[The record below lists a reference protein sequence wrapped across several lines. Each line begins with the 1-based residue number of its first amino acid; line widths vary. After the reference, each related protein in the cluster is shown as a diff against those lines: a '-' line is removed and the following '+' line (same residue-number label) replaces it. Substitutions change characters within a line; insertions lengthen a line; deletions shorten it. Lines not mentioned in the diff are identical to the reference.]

1 MGCFDVIVRKLESH
15 DWQAASGLYAQLN
28 SHRGGQL
35 GDQAQFEAIIGHP
48 GTSIFGAFQEGH
60 LCAIATLHLLPNMSY
75 AGRPYGL
82 IENVVADAEMRK
94 AGLGRAVMQTA
105 IDAAREAG
113 AYKVMLLTGRANDA
127 MGFYEKLGFN
137 SDEKA
142 GMILR
147 FP

>member
-1 MGCFDVIVRKLESH
+1 MIVRKLKSH

-28 SHRGGQL
+28 SHSAGQL

-48 GTSIFGAFQEGH
+48 GTSIFGAFVEGR

-94 AGLGRAVMQTA
+94 SGLGRAVMA
-105 IDAAREAG
+105 
-113 AYKVMLLTGRANDA
+113 
-127 MGFYEKLGFN
+127 F
-137 SDEKA
+137 
-142 GMILR
+142 
-147 FP
+147 

>member
-1 MGCFDVIVRKLESH
+1 MIVRELEDH
-15 DWQAASGLYAQLN
+15 DWQAATGLYAQLN
-28 SHRGGQL
+28 SRSEGQL

-48 GTSIFGAFQEGH
+48 GTSIFGAFVEGR

-82 IENVVADAEMRK
+82 IENVVADAAIMNQ
-94 AGLGRAVMQTA
+94 GVGRAVMQAA
-105 IDAAREAG
+105 IDAAQEAE
-113 AYKVMLLTGRANDA
+113 AYKVMLLTGRANEA

-137 SDEKA
+137 ADEKS

>member
-1 MGCFDVIVRKLESH
+1 MIVRKLESH

-28 SHRGGQL
+28 SHRKGQL
-35 GDQAQFEAIIGHP
+35 GDQAQFEAIISHP
-48 GTSIFGAFQEGH
+48 GTAIFGAFLDGR
-60 LCAIATLHLLPNMSY
+60 LSAIATLHLLPNMSY

-82 IENVVADAEMRK
+82 IENVVADAEMRET
-94 AGLGRAVMQTA
+94 GLGRAVMQAA
-105 IDAAREAG
+105 IDTAREAG

-127 MGFYEKLGFN
+127 IGFYEKLDFN
-137 SDEKA
+137 ADEKA